1 MPCNF
6 YSILECG
13 NKKALWNLCMYL
25 YGGWFLPCNFIL
37 VWVEV
42 EPDAMLGA
50 SRGQNCRKLDCGKLE
65 FFRSYASSP
74 DNSFSSLEESLLTLF
89 IIFLKRL

>member
-6 YSILECG
+6 YSVVECG
-13 NKKALWNLCMYL
+13 DEKALWNLCRYL
-25 YGGWFLPCNFIL
+25 CGGWFLPCTFIL

-42 EPDAMLGA
+42 EPDVTSGA

-65 FFRSYASSP
+65 CFRSYTSSP